1 MKYLLIILDVREGER
16 VHTHRV
22 LHTTNAKNIQ
32 FAAERYVST
41 FWGEGEREDN
51 YWWFFGEIT
60 AKLKMV
66 KELSEYEYRLLSEL
80 FSETIVHSK
89 NYFEIV
95 HAGWCK
101 ESQREEIQIH
111 AGENGNVFLF
121 QDDGKLG
128 FIVDAYGQTDHVA
141 TMQVWEEDLAPED
154 DLLEES
160 NAPENFSLVELED
173 FKDEWGQTHDEI
185 CCELGYDEEGSDDLL
200 MVDYFWL
207 DEEQKWYPKC
217 ASTYSER
224 EQAIADYLRL

>member
-1 MKYLLIILDVREGER
+1 MKYLLITIDAREGER
-16 VHTHRV
+16 VHTHRC
-22 LHTTNAKNIQ
+22 LHTTTGNNIQ
-32 FAAERYVST
+32 FAAQRYIST
-41 FWGEGEREDN
+41 YWGWGEREDDW
-51 YWWFFGEIT
+51 WWFHGEIT
-60 AKLKMV
+60 LELRMV
-66 KELSEYEYRLLSEL
+66 KELSEYEYRLMSEL

-111 AGENGNVFLF
+111 AGENGNIFIF

-154 DLLEES
+154 ELLEES
-160 NAPENFSLVELED
+160 NAPENFSDLEIEE
-173 FKDEWGQTHDEI
+173 FKRQWGQYHEDICAELDVDTDADE
-185 CCELGYDEEGSDDLL
+185 YL
-200 MVDYFWL
+200 MGDYFWL
-207 DEEQKWYPKC
+207 EDELKWYPKC

-224 EQAIADYLRL
+224 EQAIADFLRL